1 MSTASNR
8 IQVLRAAGKAP
19 VSSDTAYEACL
30 LGMIARAEANCDA
43 QLAARREAAE
53 AGDLVPSLAE
63 QRLDKLRMRGLDRAA
78 RTRQDNVPGVSWV
91 VRSTPWRV
99 VG

>member
-1 MSTASNR
+1 MSKPKTATA
-8 IQVLRAAGKAP
+8 LLAAATPSGDP
-19 VSSDTAYEACL
+19 AYEACL

-53 AGDLVPSLAE
+53 AGDLVPSLSE
-63 QRLDKLRMRGLDRAA
+63 QRRDKLRLRGMERAA
-78 RTRQDNVPGVSWV
+78 RARQDNAPGVSWV